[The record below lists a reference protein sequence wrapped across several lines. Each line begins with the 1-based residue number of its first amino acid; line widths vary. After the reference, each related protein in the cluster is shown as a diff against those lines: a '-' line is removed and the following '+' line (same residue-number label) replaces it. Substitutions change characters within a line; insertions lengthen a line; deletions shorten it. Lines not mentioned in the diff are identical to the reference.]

1 MKIAWDSFFY
11 VILAAVGGS
20 IVIVTM
26 YSLGVRF
33 LTDAQSL
40 TAKALKGKA
49 KAIGK
54 EAFFR
59 SIAYVFFSLAGLA
72 VAFELLL
79 IVAPLFGIE
88 LPFLPGK
95 NK

>member
-20 IVIVTM
+20 IVIVAM

-33 LTDAQSL
+33 LTDAQNL
-40 TAKALKGKA
+40 AAKAVKA
-49 KAIGK
+49 KVDSIGK
-54 EAFFR
+54 EAFLR
-59 SIAYVFFSLAGLA
+59 SIAYVFFALAGLA

-79 IVAPLFGIE
+79 IVAPLFNIE

-95 NK
+95 K